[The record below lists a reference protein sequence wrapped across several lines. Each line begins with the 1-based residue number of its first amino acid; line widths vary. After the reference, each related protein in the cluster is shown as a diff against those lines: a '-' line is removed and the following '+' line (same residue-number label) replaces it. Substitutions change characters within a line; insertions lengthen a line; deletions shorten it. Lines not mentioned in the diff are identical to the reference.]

1 MAVAEDARVQLSVR
15 FGLLLPHLNERQR
28 RLLLATE
35 ARLLGHGGV
44 RAVAQVAKVSETTIR
59 KGLGELDA
67 DQGLLPL
74 GRARR
79 PGGGRKRAEDNDP
92 GLVPALL
99 GLVEPD
105 ERGDPMSPLRW
116 TTKSLRH
123 LAAELA
129 RLGHAV
135 SASTVGRLL
144 REQGFSLQGTA
155 KTLEGAQHPDRDA
168 QFRHIYE
175 QVKAQQADGEPVI
188 SVDAKKKEMLGQLP
202 NAGREWRPKGD
213 PIHVEDHSFF
223 TAPHGEQAI
232 PYGVYDLTRDA
243 GWVNVG
249 VDHDTA
255 TFAVASIRRW
265 WQARGRL
272 DYPDATRLLIT
283 ADSGGSNSCR
293 YRVWKA
299 ELARLAAEAD
309 LTITVCHFPPGT
321 SKWNK
326 IEHRL
331 FSQITMNWRGRPL
344 TSHAVVVNTI
354 GSTRTRTGLRV
365 EAELDRGAYPTG
377 VAVSK
382 AHLAALPIQPHDTH
396 GAWNSTISPAA
407 GPPGAQAGTSGPPAA
422 ARRAAML
429 QILAHPRLTGMPRQ
443 ELDAL
448 ADRLAPAQAAAREQR
463 CYQQRGGPRR
473 QTPGAHG
480 RPILSDR
487 DRLLVAVVYLR
498 QVCSQQVLADLLG
511 VTQPVIGPAVKET
524 RRLLAAQQHTITPTA
539 LRLGCPQDVLDYA
552 HTSNARTDPARL
564 RRHQQLADPAL
575 TGMPRADLD
584 LLVERLSIRQAALVE
599 RRRHQRRGGNRL
611 PGTRRGIF
619 QQKITDPERVL
630 ATVLHLRQVC
640 TQGALADL
648 FDVSRGTIRNA
659 IDDVLPLLEEDGF
672 QLPPAPVRLGSKAEV
687 LALATAHDTA
697 SAASNPPA

>member
-59 KGLGELDA
+59 KGLLELDA
-67 DQGLLPL
+67 DQGPLPL

-92 GLVPALL
+92 GLVPCLL

-123 LAAELA
+123 LATELA
-129 RLGHAV
+129 RQGHAV

-144 REQGFSLQGTA
+144 GEQGFSLQGTA

-168 QFRHIYE
+168 QFRYISE

-188 SVDAKKKEMLGQLP
+188 SVDAKKKELLGQLP

-213 PIHVEDHSFF
+213 PIRVEDHSFF
-223 TAPHGEQAI
+223 TAPHGEQAV

-272 DYPDATRLLIT
+272 DHPDATRLLIT
-283 ADSGGSNSCR
+283 ADAGGSNSCR

-299 ELARLAAEAD
+299 ELARLAAEAG

-344 TSHAVVVNTI
+344 TSHEVVVNTI

-365 EAELDRGAYPTG
+365 EVELDRGTYPTG

-382 AHLAALPIQPHDTH
+382 AHLAALPIQPHATN
-396 GAWNSTISPAA
+396 GAWNYTISPAA
-407 GPPGAQAGTSGPPAA
+407 GPPSPQAGTSGPPAA

-429 QILAHPRLTGMPRQ
+429 RILAHPRLTGMPRQ

-473 QTPGAHG
+473 HTPGAHG

-524 RRLLAAQQHTITPTA
+524 RRLLAEQQHTITPTA

-552 HTSNARTDPARL
+552 HTGNSRTDPARL

-599 RRRHQRRGGNRL
+599 RRRHQRRGGDRL
-611 PGTRRGIF
+611 AGTRRASSSRRSPTLNGSW
-619 QQKITDPERVL
+619 PPS
-630 ATVLHLRQVC
+630 C
-640 TQGALADL
+640 TCGR
-648 FDVSRGTIRNA
+648 STPRGHWPTC
-659 IDDVLPLLEEDGF
+659 L
-672 QLPPAPVRLGSKAEV
+672 
-687 LALATAHDTA
+687 T
-697 SAASNPPA
+697 